1 MIYYRYLDEF
11 HQDEFHLNQL
21 ILRIEQINNLPI
33 IYFLLLYLLQKEKK
47 QFLLNR
53 SIICICILIYLFL

>member
-1 MIYYRYLDEF
+1 MIYYRYLDKF

-21 ILRIEQINNLPI
+21 ILRIEQINNLSI

-47 QFLLNR
+47 TIF
-53 SIICICILIYLFL
+53 IK